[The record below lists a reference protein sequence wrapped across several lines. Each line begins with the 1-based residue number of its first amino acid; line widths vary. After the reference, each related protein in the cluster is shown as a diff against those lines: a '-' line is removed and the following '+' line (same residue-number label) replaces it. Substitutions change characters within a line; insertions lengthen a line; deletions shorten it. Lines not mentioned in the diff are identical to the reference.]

1 MRAVTA
7 IVTGEGGYVEH
18 TPDYPKLMRLDGRHV
33 LVLGGGQGIG
43 RQTCL
48 GAAALG
54 AKVSCVDV
62 QLDRAKQVAEEAGGQ
77 ALTGDATSRA
87 EMTQIFSDAV
97 AGFGPPNAVIDI
109 IGAAPWGPL
118 RELDDE
124 VWQQGF
130 DMNIKHAF
138 LAMQIG
144 SRYMPDGGSMVFT
157 ASISGFRSSPNH
169 ASYGAGKAGL
179 INLVGTA
186 SLELAPI
193 RVNAVAP
200 GQTLTPRMAVRHAG
214 EENYYEERA
223 QQVPLHRIGQPS
235 DIASALLFFA
245 SDLSAW
251 ITGQTLV
258 VDGGAGR
265 KYQYDV

>member
-1 MRAVTA
+1 VTA
-7 IVTGEGGYVEH
+7 VVEGEGGYIEH
-18 TPDYPKLMRLDGRHV
+18 TPDYPNRMRMDGRHV

-54 AKVSCVDV
+54 AHVSCADV
-62 QLDRAKQVAEEAGGQ
+62 ELDRAKSVASEIDGL
-77 ALTGDATSRA
+77 ALTGDATRR
-87 EMTQIFSDAV
+87 DAMEQLF
-97 AGFGPPNAVIDI
+97 ADAIAAYGPPTAVIDI
-109 IGAAPWGPL
+109 IGMAEWGPL
-118 RELDDE
+118 KEVDDE
-124 VWQQGF
+124 TWQRGF
-130 DMNIKHAF
+130 DLNIRHAF

-144 SRYMPDGGSMVFT
+144 SRVMTDGGAMVFT
-157 ASISGFRSSPNH
+157 TSISGFRSSPNH
-169 ASYGAGKAGL
+169 AAYGAAKAGL

-214 EENYYEERA
+214 EDNYYEDRA
-223 QQVPLHRIGQPS
+223 RQVPLGRIGQPS

-265 KYQYDV
+265 KYQYEV